1 MPNPSS
7 SVPLLS
13 PSRVSHAA
21 PTPARFGCNPLVW
34 AAWLYHHD
42 NLNQSQIA
50 KIMGVSRA
58 SVVKYLRQAREQH
71 IVVVIV
77 QPQIVA
83 RTELSLALKE
93 RFRLDGALVVPD
105 DGGNGDVTQRVA
117 VAGAQMLLQ
126 ELRPR
131 DVLGVAWGRTVLAL
145 SKALPR
151 ASLPEVTVVQILGSR
166 SSDEGFS
173 AEQCISNI
181 AVRLGAR
188 CVNIFAPA
196 VLSQAGLRERLLE
209 EPLLKEQFT
218 RVRSCNRMLLGVC
231 TVQRNSLIYDTGLVS
246 AETSAKYVARGAVGV
261 ISGRFFDVQGQPVLG
276 ESDER
281 MIGLTLEEISRVP
294 KRLAVAGGPEKTEAI
309 LGALRG
315 GYITDLVVDERTAR
329 VLLERSPN
337 G

>member
-1 MPNPSS
+1 MPITPTTVPSLTRS
-7 SVPLLS
+7 RATHAVP
-13 PSRVSHAA
+13 A
-21 PTPARFGCNPLVW
+21 PARFGCNPLVW

-42 NLNQSQIA
+42 SLNQGQIA

-71 IVVVIV
+71 IVVVTV

-83 RTELSLALKE
+83 RTELSQALKE

-105 DGGNGDVTQRVA
+105 DGGNGDVRERVA
-117 VAGAQMLLQ
+117 EAGAQLLLQ

-151 ASLPEVTVVQILGSR
+151 VTMPEVTVVQILGSR

-181 AVRLGAR
+181 GARLGAR

-196 VLSQAGLRERLLE
+196 VLSQAGLCEMLLE

-218 RVRSCNRMLLGVC
+218 RVRSCNRLLLGVC

-246 AETSAKYVARGAVGV
+246 AEVSAEYVARGAVGV
-261 ISGRFFDVQGQPVLG
+261 ISGRFFDAQGRPVLG

-281 MIGLTLEEISRVP
+281 MLGLTLEEISRVP
-294 KRLAVAGGPEKTEAI
+294 KRLTVAGGPEKAEAI

-315 GYITDLVVDERTAR
+315 GYITDLVMDERTAR
-329 VLLERSPN
+329 LLLERSPN